1 MRHLLGSTLEVIP
14 LARLLP
20 WFPLAFLLTGAT
32 AAAQQP
38 QPPVREQQ
46 QRQLVVPHRPNDP
59 VPEVR
64 VAARVTTWLRF
75 NAPIDP
81 DSVEVEGRATR
92 FTLVDAGEYTLALE
106 IAVEPGLGEK
116 LGGRVRYK
124 EAGTPAYATLVL
136 VSHPTLV
143 DKEVEVVRRPR
154 TVEALEARLAQ
165 VEAELVALKAQGA
178 RNGLPQLAFSGL
190 LDSKEIRAKHF
201 WGQVASGY
209 KGGLVPGEGVGYRAT
224 RWAMVVV
231 EVHNL
236 PGQPAWAPGMAR
248 LTSATGT
255 PLKVLSVHLEKPRLE
270 AGESALVA
278 VLVEPPVS
286 TERLF
291 RLELVDTEG
300 ERLLPI
306 TGVKL

>member
-1 MRHLLGSTLEVIP
+1 MEVIP
-14 LARLLP
+14 LVRLLP

-46 QRQLVVPHRPNDP
+46 QRQVVVPTSPNDP
-59 VPEVR
+59 MPEVR

-92 FTLVDAGEYTLALE
+92 FKLVDAGEYTLALE
-106 IAVEPGLGEK
+106 VAVEPGLGEK
-116 LGGRVRYK
+116 LRVRVRYK
-124 EAGTPAYATLVL
+124 DAGTPAYATLVL

-178 RNGLPQLAFSGL
+178 RSRFPQLAFSGL
-190 LDSKEIRAKHF
+190 LDSKGVWAKPF
-201 WGQVASGY
+201 WSKVAPGY
-209 KGGLVPGEGVGYRAT
+209 EVGLVPGDGVGYRAT
-224 RWAMVVV
+224 LWAMVVV
-231 EVHNL
+231 LVRNL
-236 PGQPAWAPGMAR
+236 PGQPAWAPGTAR
-248 LTSATGT
+248 LTSATGA
-255 PLKVLSVHLEKPRLE
+255 PVKVLSVQMEKPRLE

-278 VLVEPPVS
+278 VLVEPLVS
-286 TERLF
+286 TEGLF
-291 RLELVDTEG
+291 QLELVDTEG
-300 ERLLPI
+300 GRLLPI
-306 TGVKL
+306 STVEF

>member
-1 MRHLLGSTLEVIP
+1 M
-14 LARLLP
+14 
-20 WFPLAFLLTGAT
+20 GAT
-32 AAAQQP
+32 AAAQQPQP

-46 QRQLVVPHRPNDP
+46 QRQVVVPSRPNDP
-59 VPEVR
+59 MPEVR

-92 FTLVDAGEYTLALE
+92 FKLVDAGEYTLALE
-106 IAVEPGLGEK
+106 VAVEPGLGER
-116 LGGRVRYK
+116 LGVRVRYK
-124 EAGTPAYATLVL
+124 EAGTPAYAALVL

-143 DKEVEVVRRPR
+143 DKEVEVVRHPR

-165 VEAELVALKAQGA
+165 VEAELVALKVQGA

-190 LDSKEIRAKHF
+190 LGSQHVWARPFWSKVTP
-201 WGQVASGY
+201 GD
-209 KGGLVPGEGVGYRAT
+209 KGGLVPGDGVGYRA
-224 RWAMVVV
+224 RLWAMVVV
-231 EVHNL
+231 EVRNL
-236 PGQPAWAPGMAR
+236 PGQPAWAPGTAR

-255 PLKVLSVHLEKPRLE
+255 PVKVLSVHLEKPRLE

-278 VLVEPPVS
+278 VLVEPPGS
-286 TERLF
+286 PERFF

-300 ERLLPI
+300 GRLFSIIQVEL
-306 TGVKL
+306 